1 MTGSIMGERLKRARI
16 IRVPGLAFA
25 LLLAILLPFLPACR
39 KATPNVADNAPRV
52 EEAGAGAVKLQLI
65 ATPPRVAVD
74 RDLLLT
80 IRITAPSNLA
90 VHLPM
95 IEDRLQGFTL
105 NGAFDREPQAA
116 NGQVLRERCL
126 QLTPDPIGPYRIA
139 PMAIRVQEAADPTAE
154 STWFATRPMVFEA
167 APLVSSKNDAQMG
180 SLRNPVPIYPET
192 HTVLLVIALLLLAG
206 TTGFLLWKLSRRIH
220 REIKLRRMSPRER
233 ALHEL
238 AELMARDLT
247 GPAQVKEFY
256 FELTMIVRR
265 YIERAHGVRAPEQTT
280 EEFLEAVSRDPRFT
294 REVVARL
301 RAFLQAADL
310 VKFAAFQPDQPTVD
324 RATST
329 AKDYIETDATAAAE
343 AAQENAGPPA
353 TGVSRRGQEH

>member
-1 MTGSIMGERLKRARI
+1 MKRTRTCRDRA
-16 IRVPGLAFA
+16 LAFV

-39 KATPNVADNAPRV
+39 KAAPNAADNAPRI
-52 EEAGAGAVKLQLI
+52 EEAGAGPVTLRLI
-65 ATPPRVAVD
+65 ATPPRVALD

-105 NGAFDREPQAA
+105 NGAFDRDPQVT
-116 NGQVLRERCL
+116 NDQVLHERCL

-139 PMAIRVQEAADPTAE
+139 PMAIRVQAASDPTAE
-154 STWFATRPMVFEA
+154 PTWFATRPMVFEA
-167 APLVSSKNDAQMG
+167 APLVSSKSDARVG
-180 SLRNPVPIYPET
+180 APRNPVPIYPEA
-192 HTVLLVIALLLLAG
+192 HTVLLVVALLLLAAA
-206 TTGFLLWKLSRRIH
+206 TGFLLWKLSRRIH

-238 AELMARDLT
+238 AELMARNLA
-247 GPAQVKEFY
+247 GPAEVKEFY

-301 RAFLQAADL
+301 RFFLQAADL
-310 VKFAAFQPDQPTVD
+310 VKYAAFQPDQPTVD
-324 RATST
+324 RATGT
-329 AKDYIETDATAAAE
+329 AKEYIETDAAAAAE
-343 AAQENAGPPA
+343 GVQEESGPSHALRGGPGSVA
-353 TGVSRRGQEH
+353 T